1 MVCEFYLHTAVKNN
15 SSKTAQSPAKQRPEG
30 PRPRSPPVSTTSS
43 LGFHVG
49 TFLSFKTRGKGTGP
63 PADLFKHREQSP
75 GAVRRW
81 GSAEGLGARDGAA
94 GGRSLQE
101 PGLPEALGEQG
112 WVAAQAT
119 CGLGSLSEGKSH
131 GPGLALSRRHW
142 WVCLRGKPMK
152 PT

>member
-1 MVCEFYLHTAVKNN
+1 MVEGDGHTLWWQWQADL
-15 SSKTAQSPAKQRPEG
+15 
-30 PRPRSPPVSTTSS
+30 RSLPVSTTSS

-63 PADLFKHREQSP
+63 PAYLFKY
-75 GAVRRW
+75 RRW
-81 GSAEGLGARDGAA
+81 DSAEGLGARDGAA

-101 PGLPEALGEQG
+101 TGLPEALGEQG

-142 WVCLRGKPMK
+142 WVCLRGKAMK
-152 PT
+152 ST